1 MCILYTASSAL
12 INHISRHA
20 SHHMSSGLDGDEGRD
35 LSLSPKG
42 TNRDRDRERNDM
54 MDGQQQIPRF
64 EKVMRRMDGDG
75 DGKLSPQEF
84 KVALKRLHFQDE
96 KKWTLKMIK
105 RLFDDIDTDR
115 DGLLSV
121 TEFSGMIQDLEAP
134 THTEIVVARNE
145 QASDDDDEDDAVFTR
160 QRVGSDTDLLKK
172 VPSYS

>member
-1 MCILYTASSAL
+1 
-12 INHISRHA
+12 
-20 SHHMSSGLDGDEGRD
+20 
-35 LSLSPKG
+35 
-42 TNRDRDRERNDM
+42 

-84 KVALKRLHFQDE
+84 KVALKRLHFKDE

-105 RLFDDIDTDR
+105 RLFDDMDSDR

-121 TEFSGMIQDLEAP
+121 TEFSAMIQDLETP
-134 THTEIVVARNE
+134 THTEIVVARHDHV
-145 QASDDDDEDDAVFTR
+145 SDDDEEDDAVFTR

-172 VPSYS
+172 VIHIP